1 MSRDFDVVVI
11 GGGVAGSVVASL
23 LLAHKLCAAGK
34 VALVAERLTMGGEAA
49 ADWDPRVFA
58 LSRASERILRD
69 AGVWQNLPSNRVFGY
84 ERMCVWD
91 AEGTADGRGSLS
103 FDCAEIGE
111 PNLGHIV
118 DGRALQV
125 QAQCAARDAGVV
137 LIEATVR
144 ELVIADD
151 AARIRLGDGRE
162 LRSTLIVAADGAES
176 PTRRLLGI
184 ATAGHSYDQDALVAQ
199 VRTAQPHRETA
210 WQRFLPTGPLAF
222 LPLPDGRA
230 SIVWSTSRK
239 EAARLRALD
248 APAFNEEL
256 TQASAGAL
264 GACELLTPLT
274 EFPLRLQYALDYIVP
289 RVVLLGDAAHVVHPL
304 AGQGLN
310 LGLNDCAALLEVL
323 GDAGNVAAFGDTRVL
338 RRYERWRKSEN
349 LLAATALD
357 GIERLF
363 SNSNPTLA
371 GMRSLGLGAVAKLD
385 FVRRQA
391 ARRALGLSG
400 DVPLRGGRPSP
411 HR

>member
-23 LLAHKLCAAGK
+23 LLAHKLCASGR
-34 VALVAERLTMGGEAA
+34 VALVADRFATGDEAA
-49 ADWDPRVFA
+49 ADWDARVFA

-69 AGVWQNLPSNRVFGY
+69 AGVWQHLPSNRVFGY

-91 AEGTADGRGSLS
+91 ADGTPDGRGSLT

-125 QAQCAARDAGVV
+125 QAQRAARDAGVV
-137 LIEATVR
+137 LIEAAVR
-144 ELVIADD
+144 DIVIADD

-176 PTRRLLGI
+176 PTRRLLEI

-199 VRTAQPHRETA
+199 VRTAKPHRETA

-264 GACELLTPLT
+264 GACELLTPRT
-274 EFPLRLQYALDYIVP
+274 EFPLRLQYALNYTAP

-310 LGLNDCAALLEVL
+310 LGLTDCAALLEVL
-323 GDAGNVAAFGDTRVL
+323 GDAANVAAFGDTRVL

-363 SNSNPTLA
+363 SNSNPALA
-371 GMRSLGLGAVAKLD
+371 GIRSIGLGAVGKLD

>member
-23 LLAHKLCAAGK
+23 LLARKLCAPGK
-34 VALVAERLTMGGEAA
+34 VALVADRFTTGGEPA
-49 ADWDPRVFA
+49 ADWDARVFA
-58 LSRASERILRD
+58 LSRASERTLRD
-69 AGVWQNLPSNRVFGY
+69 AGVWQTLPADRVFGY

-91 AEGTADGRGSLS
+91 ADGTPTGRGSLR

-118 DGRALQV
+118 EGRALQV
-125 QAQCAARDAGVV
+125 HAQRAARDSGVV
-137 LIEATVR
+137 FIEA
-144 ELVIADD
+144 ELRDIVITAD
-151 AARIRLGDGRE
+151 AARIRLGDGR
-162 LRSTLIVAADGAES
+162 LLLSTLIIAADGAES

-184 ATAGHSYDQDALVAQ
+184 ATAGHSYHQDALVAQ
-199 VRTAQPHRETA
+199 VRTAMPHQETA

-222 LPLPDGRA
+222 LPLPDGRS
-230 SIVWSTSRK
+230 SIVWSTSRA

-248 APAFNEEL
+248 SAAFDLEL
-256 TQASAGAL
+256 TQASAEAL
-264 GACELLTPLT
+264 GACKLLTPLS
-274 EFPLRLQYALDYIVP
+274 EFPLRLQYALDYTVA

-310 LGLNDCAALLEVL
+310 LGLTDCAALLEVL
-323 GDAGNVAAFGDTRVL
+323 ADAGTVAAFGDARVL

-349 LLAATALD
+349 MLAATALD

-363 SNSNPTLA
+363 SNTNPALA
-371 GMRSLGLGAVAKLD
+371 GLRSLGLGAVGKLD
-385 FVRRQA
+385 FVRRQV

-411 HR
+411 RR

>member
-23 LLAHKLCAAGK
+23 LLSDRLCASGK
-34 VALVAERLTMGGEAA
+34 VALVADRLTTGGAAA
-49 ADWDPRVFA
+49 ADWDARVFA

-69 AGVWQNLPSNRVFGY
+69 AGVWQHLPSNRVFAY

-91 AEGTADGRGSLS
+91 AVGSPDGRGSLS
-103 FDCAEIGE
+103 FDCADIGE

-118 DGRALQV
+118 DGRELQL
-125 QAQCAARDAGVV
+125 QAQRAARDAGVV
-137 LIEATVR
+137 LIEAAVR
-144 ELVIADD
+144 DITIADD
-151 AARIRLGDGRE
+151 GARIRLGDGRE
-162 LRSTLIVAADGAES
+162 LRSTLIVAADGSES

-199 VRTAQPHRETA
+199 VRTAKPHRETA

-230 SIVWSTSRK
+230 SIVWSTSRQ

-248 APAFNEEL
+248 GPAFNAEL
-256 TQASAGAL
+256 TQASAAAL
-264 GACELLTPLT
+264 GDCEVLTPLT
-274 EFPLRLQYALDYIVP
+274 AFPLRLQYALDYTVP

-310 LGLNDCAALLEVL
+310 LGLTDSAALLEVL
-323 GDAGNVAAFGDTRVL
+323 REAGSAAAFGDVRVL

-363 SNSNPTLA
+363 SNSNPALA
-371 GMRSLGLGAVAKLD
+371 GIRSLGLGAVGKLD

-400 DVPLRGGRPSP
+400 DVPFRGGRPSP